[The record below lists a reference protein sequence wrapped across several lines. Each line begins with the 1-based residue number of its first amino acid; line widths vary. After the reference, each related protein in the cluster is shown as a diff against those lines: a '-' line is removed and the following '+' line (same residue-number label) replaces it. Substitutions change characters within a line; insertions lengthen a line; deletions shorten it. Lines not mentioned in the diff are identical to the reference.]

1 MKNKAVILTV
11 IILGIIFTLGLNSK
25 TDVVGNILKLKNK
38 STEVTILATTDLHS
52 LIPDKLSK
60 FIQKE
65 RQMDKNITLVDAGD
79 FLDAETTE
87 MQEWFSGQR
96 LVKVV
101 DGFPVYEK
109 IAEPKEG
116 VAPAVK
122 QMADLKY
129 DAIVL
134 GNHEFVSNYK
144 SHLDAMISDF
154 TDRNIPILSANTYKS
169 NGESYTKP
177 YVVKEIPTSEGN
189 IRLGILGLTIKEVG
203 ERQEW
208 IEGVGLRPTKS
219 RELKDLYSYEN
230 ELYMNDL
237 LEDCKKWVN
246 VMKKDNVDVIITV
259 MHSGEKPKKPKNPGN
274 RVQEL
279 TNEVEGIDVIVAG
292 HTHKQIIQHEY
303 KNKKGQTV
311 IVTQPGK
318 HGECISKIKLNLEKG
333 KEGWVVTDKTSNIV
347 NFK

>member
-1 MKNKAVILTV
+1 MKNKVVILAV
-11 IILGIIFTLGLNSK
+11 IILGIIFTLGLNSE
-25 TDVVGNILKLKNK
+25 TDVVSNILKIKNK
-38 STEVTILATTDLHS
+38 GTEVTILATTDLHS
-52 LIPDKLSK
+52 IIPDKLSE

-65 RQMDKNITLVDAGD
+65 RQMDKNLTLVDAGD
-79 FLDAETTE
+79 FLDAQTTE

-101 DGFPVYEK
+101 DRFPVYEK
-109 IAEPKEG
+109 IAEPREG
-116 VAPAVK
+116 VAPIVK

-134 GNHEFVSNYK
+134 GNHEFVSYK
-144 SHLDAMISDF
+144 KHLDGMISDF

-177 YVVKEIPTSEGN
+177 YIVKEIPTSEGN

-274 RVQEL
+274 RVQEVA
-279 TNEVEGIDVIVAG
+279 NEVDDIDVIVAG
-292 HTHKQIIQHEY
+292 HTHKEISQRDY

-318 HGECISKIKLNLEKG
+318 HGEAISKINLKLKKG
-333 KEGWVVTDKTSNIV
+333 KDGWVVTDKASNIV
-347 NFK
+347 SFK